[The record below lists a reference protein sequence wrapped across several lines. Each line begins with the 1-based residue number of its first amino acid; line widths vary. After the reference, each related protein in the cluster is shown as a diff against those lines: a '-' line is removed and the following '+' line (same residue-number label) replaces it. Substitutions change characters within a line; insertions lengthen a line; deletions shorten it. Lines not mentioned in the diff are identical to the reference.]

1 MKIKYHK
8 LLEKE
13 KEDLFELRITII
25 VLIVVLVAGGIVIA
39 SGFMLNQQ
47 DRQQA
52 EDVIVEILTPHEKLE
67 KYKNELEKINQY
79 NQKSLEDLQM
89 QIENSDA
96 IDVEQ
101 INKEISTVK
110 RVIEENKQELE
121 DVIQRLAEMNENN
134 NYDNSNGS

>member
-1 MKIKYHK
+1 MIA
-8 LLEKE
+8 
-13 KEDLFELRITII
+13 
-25 VLIVVLVAGGIVIA
+25 VLVAGGIVIT

-52 EDVIVEILTPHEKLE
+52 EDAIVEILTPYEKLE

-79 NQKSLEDLQM
+79 NQKALKDLQM

>member
-1 MKIKYHK
+1 MLIA
-8 LLEKE
+8 
-13 KEDLFELRITII
+13 
-25 VLIVVLVAGGIVIA
+25 VLIVGSGVIL
-39 SGFMLNQQ
+39 SGFLIDQQ

-52 EDVIVEILTPHEKLE
+52 QDSIVEILTPYEKLE

-79 NQKSLEDLQM
+79 NQQVLEKLQI

-101 INKEISTVK
+101 INEEISIVK
-110 RVIEENKQELE
+110 QVINENKKELE

-134 NYDNSNGS
+134 SDDEF

>member
-1 MKIKYHK
+1 M
-8 LLEKE
+8 
-13 KEDLFELRITII
+13 RITII
-25 VLIVVLVAGGIVIA
+25 VLIAVLVAGGIVIT

-52 EDVIVEILTPHEKLE
+52 EDAIVEILTPYEKLE

-79 NQKSLEDLQM
+79 NQKALKDLQM

-134 NYDNSNGS
+134 NNNDSNGS

>member
-1 MKIKYHK
+1 MQ
-8 LLEKE
+8 
-13 KEDLFELRITII
+13 DS
-25 VLIVVLVAGGIVIA
+25 VI
-39 SGFMLNQQ
+39 
-47 DRQQA
+47 
-52 EDVIVEILTPHEKLE
+52 EILTPYEKLE

-79 NQKSLEDLQM
+79 NQKALEDLQM

>member
-1 MKIKYHK
+1 M
-8 LLEKE
+8 
-13 KEDLFELRITII
+13 RITII
-25 VLIVVLVAGGIVIA
+25 VLIAVLVAGGIVIT

-52 EDVIVEILTPHEKLE
+52 EDAIVEILTPYEKLE

-79 NQKSLEDLQM
+79 NQKALEDLQM

-134 NYDNSNGS
+134 NNNDSNGS